1 MGGECILERRPGRL
15 GGTGQLV
22 PGQWRAQTLLQL
34 LPERVLELGVAAQA
48 EFCDESGDR
57 RGTHSR
63 ALREAGEALEAGD
76 RVEGEQHLP
85 EPSLRGTQ
93 RSHSLADQLH
103 RRGTRT
109 LKRFLQFRP
118 VWVYSIN
125 LLTFVQAR
133 CYCAGHNAGA
143 AFGR

>member
-1 MGGECILERRPGRL
+1 M
-15 GGTGQLV
+15 
-22 PGQWRAQTLLQL
+22 
-34 LPERVLELGVAAQA
+34 
-48 EFCDESGDR
+48 ESGDR

-85 EPSLRGTQ
+85 EPSLRALNAPIRWRT
-93 RSHSLADQLH
+93 SS